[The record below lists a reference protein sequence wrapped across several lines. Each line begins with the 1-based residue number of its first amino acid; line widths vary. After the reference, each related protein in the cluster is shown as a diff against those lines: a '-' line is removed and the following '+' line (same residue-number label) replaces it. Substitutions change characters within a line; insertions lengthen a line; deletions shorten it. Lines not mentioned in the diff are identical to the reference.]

1 VRNLIKTILKE
12 EVTAKDV
19 HDAADEAGIPWDN
32 DKKFM
37 KLSKKVTGKEHID
50 DMTSKERKKLI
61 KTILKEETMDHPF
74 LGPNYYPGE
83 EFFQSSKEQ
92 LEQII
97 DRLMKES
104 RPLDDEDDQSFFYGW
119 QTMPPPHRSPD
130 QFGARHYTIL
140 RNHLQDI
147 YEIRNPREIDYIWDK
162 YYRELL
168 RKYAR

>member
-1 VRNLIKTILKE
+1 MRN
-12 EVTAKDV
+12 
-19 HDAADEAGIPWDN
+19 
-32 DKKFM
+32 
-37 KLSKKVTGKEHID
+37 
-50 DMTSKERKKLI
+50 LI

-74 LGPNYYPGE
+74 LGPNYYSGE
-83 EFFQSSKEQ
+83 EFFKLPKEF
-92 LEQII
+92 LHTVI

-104 RPLDDEDDQSFFYGW
+104 YPIDDADDQSFFYGW

-130 QFGARHYTIL
+130 QLGARHYTIL
-140 RNHLQDI
+140 RNHLQNI